1 MKRRNAIKNLGLSF
15 GSIALSGSVISLSQS
30 CQTSGDKWSPI
41 FFNKNQVSE
50 IEKIMELII
59 PETDTPG
66 AISLKIIRFADSYLN
81 VTLSNSNKKLFQD
94 NLNFLFKIKSYRGLR
109 HKFKYPSR
117 GQRTHTNAKTK
128 QKFKL

>member
-1 MKRRNAIKNLGLSF
+1 MSQKPIINNIVKTFGINRKTTLNLFKKSGFNVKQNIKFLNSKQQLE
-15 GSIALSGSVISLSQS
+15 IDKNIKKYPSG
-30 CQTSGDKWSPI
+30 
-41 FFNKNQVSE
+41 
-50 IEKIMELII
+50 
-59 PETDTPG
+59 
-66 AISLKIIRFADSYLN
+66 
-81 VTLSNSNKKLFQD
+81 KKLYVGIKE